1 MREITRAQK
10 ARLGMFLTISGSMLL
25 IMLLY
30 ITGKNVFEK
39 RDEYFIRYEDVSV
52 SGVEV
57 GAQVKYHG
65 VRVGRV
71 DKIAIDNQEVSTII
85 VEISLLDGTPV
96 KTDVKAEITALS
108 LTGLKIIELTGGSN
122 DAALIPP
129 GSEIPAGASPLQ
141 AFTGRVEAVSEKLEI
156 VLSNFIELT
165 GGENQ
170 EKLFELI
177 NSTALVLEDFHSM
190 FAENRGPIENTITNL
205 ELASENVLAITG
217 SPEITRTLTNLDSV
231 TTSINQAN
239 LAGVIKDFG
248 ETFEEARIAIN
259 HIDLTLLK
267 GRHDLLMS
275 LEVLRDGLES
285 FNEFSRLISEDPSL
299 IWRGRQGGEIDP
311 SDKR

>member
-10 ARLGMFLTISGSMLL
+10 ARLGMFIIVSGTLL
-25 IMLLY
+25 LVMLLY

-39 RDEYFIRYEDVSV
+39 RDKYFIRYEDVSV
-52 SGVEV
+52 SGIET

-71 DKIAIDNQEVSTII
+71 DQIEIDAKEISTVII
-85 VEISLLDGTPV
+85 QISLLYGTPV
-96 KTDVKAEITALS
+96 KTDVEAEITALS

-122 DAALIPP
+122 EAALLAP
-129 GSEIPAGASPLQ
+129 GSEIPAGESSLQ
-141 AFTGRVEAVSEKLEI
+141 AFTGRAEAVSEKLEL
-156 VLSNFIELT
+156 VLNNLIELT

-177 NSTALVLEDFHSM
+177 NSTAIVLDDFHAT
-190 FAENRGPIENTITNL
+190 FKENRQPIANTIQNL
-205 ELASENVLAITG
+205 QVASEDILAITG
-217 SPEITRTLTNLDSV
+217 SQEIQRTLSNLDSV
-231 TTSINQAN
+231 TTAINRAN
-239 LAGVIKDFG
+239 LGKVVMDLAA
-248 ETFEEARIAIN
+248 TFEEARVTFN

-267 GRHDLLMS
+267 GRQDLLMS

-299 IWRGRQGGEIDP
+299 IWRGRQGGEINNPGD
-311 SDKR
+311 R

>member
-39 RDEYFIRYEDVSV
+39 RDDYFIRYQDVSV

-71 DKIAIDNQEVSTII
+71 DRIEIDNKKVSTVII
-85 VEISLLDGTPV
+85 DISLLGGTPV
-96 KTDVKAEITALS
+96 KKDVEAEITALS
-108 LTGLKIIELTGGSN
+108 LTGLKIIELTGGTN
-122 DAALIPP
+122 EAPLLPP
-129 GSEIPAGASPLQ
+129 GSEIPAGESSLQ

-177 NSTALVLEDFHSM
+177 NSTALVLADFHAM
-190 FAENRGPIENTITNL
+190 FAENRQPIANTISNL
-205 ELASENVLAITG
+205 EIASENVLAITE
-217 SPEITRTLTNLDSV
+217 SPEISRTLTNLDSV
-231 TTSINQAN
+231 ATSINQAN
-239 LAGVIKDFG
+239 LAGVIRDFAA
-248 ETFEEARIAIN
+248 TFGEARIAIN

-275 LEVLRDGLES
+275 LEILRDGLES
-285 FNEFSRLISEDPSL
+285 FNQFSRLISEDPSL
-299 IWRGRQGGEIDP
+299 IWRGREGGEINP
-311 SDKR
+311 SEHR